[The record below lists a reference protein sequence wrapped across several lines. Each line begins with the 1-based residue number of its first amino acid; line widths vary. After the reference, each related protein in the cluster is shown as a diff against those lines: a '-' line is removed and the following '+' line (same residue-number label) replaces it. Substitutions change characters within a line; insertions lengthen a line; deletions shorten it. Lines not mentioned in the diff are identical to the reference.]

1 MIQFKCTNCGQG
13 FNVPD
18 KYAGKR
24 VKCKKCDQVN
34 AIPNLAPEDRTVSS
48 SEMDM
53 SLDFMEQNVDALR
66 ALLKH
71 EKEYSGVEKQME
83 LFLK

>member
-1 MIQFKCTNCGQG
+1 MIQFKCTNCGQS

-24 VKCKKCDQVN
+24 VKCKKCEQVN
-34 AIPNLAPEDRTVSS
+34 AIPNPTSEGKTVSS

-53 SLDFMEQNVDALR
+53 SLDFMEENVDALR

-71 EKEYSGVEKQME
+71 EKEAPPME
-83 LFLK
+83 ITD